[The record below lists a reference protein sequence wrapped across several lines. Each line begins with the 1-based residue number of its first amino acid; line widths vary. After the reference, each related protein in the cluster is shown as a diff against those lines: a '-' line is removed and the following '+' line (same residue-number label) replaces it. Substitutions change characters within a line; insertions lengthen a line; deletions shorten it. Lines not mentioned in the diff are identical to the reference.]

1 MPTRSQTVRTPLL
14 DQLSFPSN
22 VSYGSLIV
30 KEPVAYL
37 DTQSQSPSIKP
48 DCEVKEDLD
57 YVVTEGERSPQAL
70 VVDDDPV
77 IRLTLSRMLVKLGYE
92 VTTSKDGSSGLEA
105 LCSQQF
111 DLVTSDIQMP
121 NLDGLEMVVLFREW
135 EKEHRVGTHQLV
147 MCVSSGDEKY
157 GEEIEKVADTAVK
170 AGMNV
175 FVKKP
180 ITFSILKEQI
190 SMLKQSVVSST
201 EDDYYSSSCPDTP
214 DSEVYWEER
223 AAGRI

>member
-30 KEPVAYL
+30 KEPVASL

-70 VVDDDPV
+70 VVDDDPDT
-77 IRLTLSRMLVKLGYE
+77 RLTLSRMLVKLGYE

-111 DLVTSDIQMP
+111 DLVISDIQMP

-157 GEEIEKVADTAVK
+157 GEEIEKVAE
-170 AGMNV
+170 MNV